1 MAGQEQEQHLRTG
14 VDRRRRAVVLF
25 SLPFQGHL
33 NPTLKLAALLH
44 ARGLAVTVL
53 HTDLNAPDPSR
64 RHPELAFVPIRTL
77 LPGDAAVSPDSDIL
91 AKLLALN
98 AACAAPFRDAL
109 ASLLLRRRA
118 DDHDGVACTVVDGQC
133 YSAMRAAGEL
143 GVPVLALRTDNA
155 AALRSMLAIPR
166 LRDAGYYDLPIKEE
180 KLDEPVPG
188 LEPLRV
194 RDLIRVDGCDAG
206 ELCGFVASVAAAVES
221 SVSGVVLNTFDA
233 IEAPGLAALRRELS
247 LPAFPVGPLHM
258 LFRRAAPPPPPEQ
271 GPHAPDG
278 TCLPWLDA
286 RRPPRSVLYVSLGSL
301 ATVAR
306 SVFDE
311 MAWGL
316 ARSGVPFLWVVRPGF
331 VTGAGAGDGE
341 EAPPPFPDGFEEE
354 IKDRGKIVKWAPQR
368 EVLAHEAIGAFWTH
382 CGWNSTL
389 ESVCEGV
396 PMLVQPCFGD
406 QMVNARYVTHEWG
419 VGMELGEVVER
430 GRVAEAVKKMI
441 VGGDGDRM
449 RERARRLQMQASDA
463 TSSAMDGLVE
473 YIMSL

>member
-1 MAGQEQEQHLRTG
+1 MAGRQEQQLNNG
-14 VDRRRRAVVLF
+14 VHRRRRRVVLF

-44 ARGLAVTVL
+44 AHGLAVTVL
-53 HTDLNAPDPSR
+53 HTDLNAPA
-64 RHPELAFVPIRTL
+64 RHHPGLAFVPIHETL
-77 LPGDAAVSPDSDIL
+77 LPGDPAVSPDSDIL

-109 ASLLLRRRA
+109 ASLLLRGGH
-118 DDHDGVACTVVDGQC
+118 DDAVACVVVDGQC
-133 YSAMRAAGEL
+133 YAAMRAAGEL
-143 GVPVLALRTDNA
+143 GVPVLALRTDSA
-155 AALRSMLAIPR
+155 AALGNMLAIPR
-166 LRDAGYYDLPIKEE
+166 LRDAGYCLPIKEE
-180 KLDEPVPG
+180 KLDEPVRG

-194 RDLIRVDGCDAG
+194 RDLIRVDGCDADD
-206 ELCGFVASVAAAVES
+206 LCGFVASVAGAVEA
-221 SVSGVVLNTFDA
+221 SVPGIVLNTFDA
-233 IEAPGLAALRRELS
+233 IEAPELAALRRELS
-247 LPAFPVGPLHM
+247 LPAFAVGPLHM
-258 LFRRAAPPPPPEQ
+258 LFRRAGAPPPPEQ

-278 TCLPWLDA
+278 TCLAWLDA
-286 RRPPRSVLYVSLGSL
+286 RPPRSVLYVSLGSL
-301 ATVAR
+301 ATVGR
-306 SVFDE
+306 GVFEE

-331 VTGAGAGDGE
+331 VTGAGAGDSE
-341 EAPPPFPDGFEEE
+341 DAPPPLPKGFEEE

-368 EVLAHEAIGAFWTH
+368 EVLAHTAIGAFWTH

-419 VGMELGEVVER
+419 VGMEVGEVIQRE
-430 GRVAEAVKKMI
+430 RVAVAVKKVM
-441 VGGDGDRM
+441 VGEDGAQM

-463 TSSAMDGLVE
+463 TSSAMDGLVQ